1 VQVFR
6 LFRELPPDTRKNLLI
21 LFGTALFF
29 WTSLTLLLP
38 TLPAY
43 IEDLG
48 GTTQQVGLVMG
59 SFAIGLLLSRTY
71 LGNLAD
77 RRSRKLVILIGTL
90 VVGLAP
96 LGYATMQAVVPLA
109 AVRAFHGVSVAAF
122 TTGYSALVVDLSPR
136 EQRGELIGY
145 MTLAVPVG
153 MAIGPAVGG
162 FWAVSMG
169 HGSLFLLSAALG
181 GLALALASQLKNE
194 GSIMQVSLAKG
205 GKATISDRSFWQL
218 LQTSSLLVPALIL
231 LLIGLL
237 FGTLVSF
244 LPLFMREIEVD
255 LNAGIFYSAAAIASF
270 ATRVFAGKAS
280 DRFGRGLFI
289 TFSLICYGVSMV
301 LLTLAHSPSEFL
313 VAAALEGTGGGVLI
327 PMVIALISDRSYPN
341 ERGRVYSICMGG
353 FDVGIAIAG
362 PILGAVA
369 IELGYRSMFGM
380 ASSLAGLALILFLLR
395 SNKTVA
401 HSLGFAFGQDR
412 DRHALDAR

>member
-1 VQVFR
+1 
-6 LFRELPPDTRKNLLI
+6 L
-21 LFGTALFF
+21 F

-48 GTTQQVGLVMG
+48 GTTQQVGWVMG
-59 SFAIGLLLSRTY
+59 SFAIGLLASRTY

-77 RRSRKLVILIGTL
+77 HRSRKLVVLIGAL

-96 LGYATMQAVVPLA
+96 LGYAVMQTVVPLA

-169 HGSLFLLSAALG
+169 HGSLFLLSATLG
-181 GLALALASQLKNE
+181 GLAFVLASQLKNDTAAVQATLSRA
-194 GSIMQVSLAKG
+194 GDTAVSG
-205 GKATISDRSFWQL
+205 RSFWQL
-218 LQTSSLLVPALIL
+218 LQTSSLLIPSLIL

-244 LPLFMREIEVD
+244 LPLFMREIAVD
-255 LNAGIFYSAAAIASF
+255 LNAGVFYSAAAIASF
-270 ATRVFAGKAS
+270 ATRIFAGKAS

-301 LLTLAHSPSEFL
+301 LLTQAQHPSEFL

-369 IELGYRSMFGM
+369 IELGYRSMFGL
-380 ASSLAGLALILFLLR
+380 AGSLAGIALLLFVLR
-395 SNKTVA
+395 SNKTVF
-401 HSLGFAFGQDR
+401 HSVQFAFGQDR
-412 DRHALDAR
+412 DRHAI